1 MAHYNLQK
9 TFITSKKI
17 SSPPI
22 SLFEMKWTNK
32 LLIGWQKVSLLKPI
46 KMGQSLEITQIQFV
60 KPNSSHWQSVY
71 FFWQY
76 IN

>member
-1 MAHYNLQK
+1 
-9 TFITSKKI
+9 
-17 SSPPI
+17 
-22 SLFEMKWTNK
+22 
-32 LLIGWQKVSLLKPI
+32 
-46 KMGQSLEITQIQFV
+46 MGQSLEITQIQFV